1 MKGSKTGGT
10 FHGFFSSMQGELIPG
25 LPELRMTGSRSL
37 LLEPHGGLR
46 AFSGERVL
54 VSVGK
59 GLLCIRG
66 KGLTIKRLSL
76 RTLWLKGEIHS
87 LELTG
92 SDAD

>member
-1 MKGSKTGGT
+1 MKGSNRSRMLQKLVSG
-10 FHGFFSSMQGELIPG
+10 MPGELLPG

-46 AFSGERVL
+46 AFSGECVL
-54 VSVGK
+54 VSVGG

-66 KGLTIKRLSL
+66 KDLTVKRLSL
-76 RTLWLKGEIHS
+76 RSLWLKGEIHS

-92 SDAD
+92 NDAD

>member
-1 MKGSKTGGT
+1 MKGSKTKSALRR
-10 FHGFFSSMQGELIPG
+10 FVSSMPGELISG
-25 LPELRMTGSRSL
+25 LPELRLTGSRSL

-54 VSVGK
+54 VSVGN

-66 KGLTIKRLSL
+66 KELTIKRLSL
-76 RTLWLKGEIHS
+76 RTLWLKGEIRS